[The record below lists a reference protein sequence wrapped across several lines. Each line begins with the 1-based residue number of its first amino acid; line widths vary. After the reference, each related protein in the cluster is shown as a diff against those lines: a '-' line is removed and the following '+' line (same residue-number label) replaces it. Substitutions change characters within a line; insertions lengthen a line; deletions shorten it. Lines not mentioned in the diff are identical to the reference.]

1 MKWSRIWFKINM
13 KFWRL
18 GNIQKKI
25 ARLPVIDRI
34 LGPILWN
41 EENLDATYIPVG
53 EIVDDL
59 PGSVLPY
66 QIIGDFVKQ
75 ASRPFALT
83 TASAVP
89 T

>member
-1 MKWSRIWFKINM
+1 M